1 MRVGRV
7 EGGVVVGVG
16 CGVGHIAHAVGC
28 SFPFFLSPFLVF
40 FGSVL
45 WHGVFLGVSV
55 CGGMYHLPLSVRFCV
70 LGDGAVMV
78 AQNQPVEVDFE
89 VFFRGFV

>member
-1 MRVGRV
+1 MVAKCVGRLGRV

-40 FGSVL
+40 LVACCGAGYFWVFRYVGECIICPSQ
-45 WHGVFLGVSV
+45 GVFA
-55 CGGMYHLPLSVRFCV
+55 FW
-70 LGDGAVMV
+70 VM
-78 AQNQPVEVDFE
+78 
-89 VFFRGFV
+89 GL

>member
-1 MRVGRV
+1 MWWLGL
-7 EGGVVVGVG
+7 GVVWG
-16 CGVGHIAHAVGC
+16 ILLTRLAAL
-28 SFPFFLSPFLVF
+28 FPFFLSPFLVF

-55 CGGMYHLPLSVRFCV
+55 CGGMYHLPLSVHFYV

-78 AQNQPVEVDFE
+78 AQNQPMEVDFK
-89 VFFRGFV
+89 VFFRGFI